1 VLQEERDPLIE
12 HFQNVDLNAV
22 DAAYQF
28 DPAGEE
34 RARSTRQQETPL
46 RKSLTEQDL
55 GKAQA
60 SGEPHAAQAEAVTI

>member
-1 VLQEERDPLIE
+1 MQQEERDPLIE

-28 DPAGEE
+28 DPAGGEQ
-34 RARSTRQQETPL
+34 ARPAGQQETPL

-55 GKAQA
+55 GK
-60 SGEPHAAQAEAVTI
+60 V

>member
-12 HFQNVDLNAV
+12 HFQNVDLHAV
-22 DAAYQF
+22 DAAYRF

-34 RARSTRQQETPL
+34 QARSRGQQETPL

-55 GKAQA
+55 GKA
-60 SGEPHAAQAEAVTI
+60 

>member
-60 SGEPHAAQAEAVTI
+60 SGEPHAAQAEAGTI

>member
-22 DAAYQF
+22 DAAYRF

-34 RARSTRQQETPL
+34 QVRSTGQQETPL

-55 GKAQA
+55 GKA
-60 SGEPHAAQAEAVTI
+60 